1 MSVARNH
8 SPSPVRV
15 ETAEDRIFRGT
26 DAFKRHNGEHPGVN
40 SNDRSIVA
48 LVMVAHAMVHTY
60 ELSIPVLVPIWLAEF
75 TVIDLGVLQVPVNE
89 ATLGGLVAVGYGL
102 FGLGALPSGV
112 LVDRLDARLLI
123 TGCLVGMGAS
133 FLVLAVSPSP
143 VGIGLALAV
152 WGIAASIYHPS
163 GLSLISRGVEK
174 RGSAFAYHG
183 MAGNVGIAVGPL
195 LTILLLVA
203 FDWRLVAGFLAVPAA
218 IAAAYATSVDIDE
231 RAAVA
236 AADGGGDD
244 RAGSG
249 VDSVGEFLASARTL
263 FASAF
268 VVVFAVTFFSGLY
281 YRGVLTFLPELLRD
295 VPALTPVELA
305 GRTYEPGDY
314 LYVGLLMV
322 GVLGQYVAGKLT
334 DRGRPEY
341 GILAGFGALAVVAL
355 LFLPAA
361 AIGLGALLPAAA
373 LLGFFLFFVQPFYQA
388 SVAEYTPANARG
400 LSYGF
405 TYLGVFGVGA
415 LGAVVAG
422 TMLTYFSADQLFLV
436 LAGLAACASGLGAYL
451 VTRAPSTAVG
461 T

>member
-1 MSVARNH
+1 M
-8 SPSPVRV
+8 
-15 ETAEDRIFRGT
+15 
-26 DAFKRHNGEHPGVN
+26 N
-40 SNDRSIVA
+40 SNDRSIVG

-60 ELSIPVLVPIWLAEF
+60 ELSIPVLVPIWLSEF
-75 TVIDLGVLQVPVNE
+75 AVIDLGLTQFPVNE

-123 TGCLVGMGAS
+123 TACLVGMGTS
-133 FLVLAVSPSP
+133 FLVLAIAPSP
-143 VGIGLALAV
+143 VYIGLALAI
-152 WGIAASIYHPS
+152 WGVAASVYHPS
-163 GLSLISRGVEK
+163 GLSLISRGVEQ

-183 MAGNVGIAVGPL
+183 MAGNIGIAVGPL
-195 LTILLLVA
+195 LTILMLIAL
-203 FDWRLVAGFLAVPAA
+203 DWRLVAGLLTIPAA
-218 IAAAYATSVDIDE
+218 IAAVFAVRVDIDE
-231 RAAVA
+231 RAAVTA
-236 AADGGGDD
+236 TDGGGDD

-249 VDSVGEFLASARTL
+249 VESLGEFLATARTL

-268 VVVFAVTFFSGLY
+268 AVVFAVTFFSGLY
-281 YRGVLTFLPELLRD
+281 YRGVLTFLPKLLHD
-295 VPALTPVELA
+295 IPALTPVEI
-305 GRTYEPGDY
+305 GSQTYEPGDY
-314 LYVGLLMV
+314 VYVGLLMV

-341 GILAGFGALAVVAL
+341 GILAGFGALAIVAL
-355 LFLPAA
+355 MFLPAA
-361 AIGLGALLPAAA
+361 GFGLAALLPVAA

-388 SVAEYTPANARG
+388 SVAEYTPPGARG

-422 TMLTYFSADQLFLV
+422 TMLTYFSADQLFVV

-451 VTRAPSTAVG
+451 VTRAPSSAAG